1 MARSLRS
8 ALATALEDNPDGGP
22 SSATVSSIALFQMSV
37 SKYCTSQHKHAT
49 MPVHYEYP
57 VRNGTDILSRDLRRW
72 TTFESKCTLFMIFHE
87 LFLGG
92 SLFRKYNT
100 KGPGKPKSLAIVL
113 AS

>member
-8 ALATALEDNPDGGP
+8 ALATALEDPDGGP

-57 VRNGTDILSRDLRRW
+57 VRNGTDILSYFRG
-72 TTFESKCTLFMIFHE
+72 TFEGRLLSKVSVHYFTSFFWGDLYFESTF
-87 LFLGG
+87 
-92 SLFRKYNT
+92 
-100 KGPGKPKSLAIVL
+100 V
-113 AS
+113 